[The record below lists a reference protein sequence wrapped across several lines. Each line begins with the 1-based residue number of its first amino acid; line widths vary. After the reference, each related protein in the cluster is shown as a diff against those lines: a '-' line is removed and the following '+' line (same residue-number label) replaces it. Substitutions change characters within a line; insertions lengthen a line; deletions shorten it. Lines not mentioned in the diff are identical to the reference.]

1 MSLVYLLVI
10 VIRQFRHTDSPD
22 TRAALDWFG
31 RGRTLEKLVHVGE
44 NELAVAAGVAPMGSG
59 PGRKPFTR

>member
-10 VIRQFRHTDSPD
+10 VIRLRHTD

>member
-10 VIRQFRHTDSPD
+10 VIRQFRHTD